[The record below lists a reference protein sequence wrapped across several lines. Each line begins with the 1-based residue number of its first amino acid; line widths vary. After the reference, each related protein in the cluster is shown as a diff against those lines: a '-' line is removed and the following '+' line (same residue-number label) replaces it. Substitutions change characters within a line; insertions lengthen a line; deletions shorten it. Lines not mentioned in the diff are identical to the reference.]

1 MLPRTAGYRYGRRA
15 GRRDDGERGAAVVDF
30 ALVGGLL
37 TVIFIAIV
45 QLALVLHVRN
55 TLIDAAA
62 SGARYGTLADRD
74 PQDAV
79 ARTEE
84 LIRGSL
90 ADAYGSD
97 IAVGESTSG
106 GVRTLEVVVRAPLPV
121 IGLIGPAGV
130 MEVRGHAA
138 LPS

>member
-1 MLPRTAGYRYGRRA
+1 MASHAATPRRGH

-30 ALVGGLL
+30 ALIGGLL
-37 TVIFIAIV
+37 TVVFIAIV

-79 ARTEE
+79 GRTEE

-90 ADAYGSD
+90 ADSYGSD
-97 IAVGESTSG
+97 VSVGESTVG

-121 IGLIGPAGV
+121 IGLIGPAGT

>member
-1 MLPRTAGYRYGRRA
+1 MVLAVLDPRA
-15 GRRDDGERGAAVVDF
+15 GRGRREDGERGAAVVDF
-30 ALVGGLL
+30 ALIGGLL
-37 TVIFIAIV
+37 TVVFIAII
-45 QLALVLHVRN
+45 QLTLVLHVRN

-62 SGARYGTLADRD
+62 SGARYGTLADRS

-79 ARTEE
+79 GRAED

-90 ADAYGSD
+90 ADSYGSD
-97 IAVGESTSG
+97 ISVGESTVG

-121 IGLIGPAGV
+121 IGLIGPAGI

>member
-1 MLPRTAGYRYGRRA
+1 MALALVVPRTARK
-15 GRRDDGERGAAVVDF
+15 DPERGAAVVDF
-30 ALVGGLL
+30 ALIGGLL
-37 TVIFIAIV
+37 TVVFIAIL
-45 QLALVLHVRN
+45 QLTLVLHVRN

-62 SGARYGTLADRD
+62 SGARYGTLADRS

-79 ARTEE
+79 GRAED

-90 ADAYGSD
+90 ADSYGSD
-97 IAVGESTSG
+97 VSVGESTVG

-121 IGLIGPAGV
+121 IGLIGPAGI